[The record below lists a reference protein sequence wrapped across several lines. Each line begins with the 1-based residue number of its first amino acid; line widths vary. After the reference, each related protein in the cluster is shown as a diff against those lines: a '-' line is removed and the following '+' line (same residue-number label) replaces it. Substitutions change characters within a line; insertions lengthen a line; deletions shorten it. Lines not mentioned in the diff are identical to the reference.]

1 MTYSA
6 DATRWIEQQARRK
19 QREVAGVAHPTHPL
33 AHAYDNPVR
42 YATYVPNTDPRVA
55 KWQRNW
61 GHN

>member
-6 DATRWIEQQARRK
+6 SAQSWIKQQARRK
-19 QREVAGVAHPTHPL
+19 QREAAGALHPT
-33 AHAYDNPVR
+33 NPRVYELIERRFTTDVR
-42 YATYVPNTDPRVA
+42 NTDPRVA